1 MMKRLVAL
9 LLVLGMASAANA
21 VYLQVD
27 GVAADSLELVE
38 GTTSVITVVGEDGS
52 SWLGYLIIEDGGAGT
67 LSDIT
72 ALDAA
77 GDMASAESYEEAG
90 WGVGYQLTTGSGPG
104 SSMPISAGSQ
114 FNVTFS
120 GGSQGQTAKISL
132 YLDPEYTTPV
142 SSVDVS
148 IVPEP
153 ITIAL
158 LGFGAL
164 FIRRR
169 K

>member
-1 MMKRLVAL
+1 MKRLVAL

-27 GVAADSLELVE
+27 GVATDIIEIAE

-52 SWLGYLIIEDGGAGT
+52 SWLGYLIIEEGGAGM
-67 LSDIT
+67 LSDVT
-72 ALDAA
+72 PLDAA
-77 GDMASAESYEEAG
+77 GDWASAESYEEAG
-90 WGVGYQLTTGSGPG
+90 WGVGYQLTAGMSPG

-114 FNVTFS
+114 FNVNYS
-120 GGSQGQTAKISL
+120 GGTQGQTARISL
-132 YLDPEYTTPV
+132 FIDDYTTPV
-142 SSVDVS
+142 ALVDVS
-148 IVPEP
+148 IIPEP

>member
-1 MMKRLVAL
+1 MKRLVAL
-9 LLVLGMASAANA
+9 LLVFGMASAANA
-21 VYLQVD
+21 VYLQID
-27 GVAADSLELVE
+27 GVATDNVELVE
-38 GTTSVITVVGEDGS
+38 GTTSVITVVGEDSS
-52 SWLGYLIIEDGGAGT
+52 SWFGYLIIENGGAGT
-67 LSDIT
+67 LGEATI
-72 ALDAA
+72 LDAA
-77 GDMASAESYEEAG
+77 GDLASYASYEDDE
-90 WGVGYQLTTGSGPG
+90 WTGYELTTGSSPG

-120 GGSQGQTAKISL
+120 GGTNGETAKISL

-169 K
+169 